1 MREGVPASRARV
13 TVRWV
18 RQRLAGWGRGPTDVL
33 GELDA
38 VVYAINA
45 LERAAVL
52 YVAAARDR
60 GESWAAIGAV
70 LGVSRQA
77 ARARYGRAIAR
88 REAFEADWRRDLVTA
103 GGSWT
108 VRERTGV
115 WEGRQVTRGTAH
127 VPQSQRPR
135 LVAVGESAE

>member
-1 MREGVPASRARV
+1 MYRRDGVPASRARV

-18 RQRLAGWGRGPTDVL
+18 RQRLDGWGRGPTDVL

-52 YVAAARDR
+52 YVCAARDR
-60 GESWAAIGAV
+60 GESWAAIGRV

-88 REAFEADWRRDLVTA
+88 REAWDADWRRELA
-103 GGSWT
+103 GIGGVT
-108 VRERTGV
+108 VRDRMGV
-115 WEGRQVTRGTAH
+115 WEG
-127 VPQSQRPR
+127 R
-135 LVAVGESAE
+135 LVAVGERSGE